1 MEKMSLEEAIEL
13 LNWLKFELK
22 FIKGNNE
29 KMTKNIQLSE
39 KAINAVLNEL
49 ENTIPTEAIEKKI
62 QEYKGLKEIDMQ
74 AYEEQIKPLKE
85 LLNKE

>member
-1 MEKMSLEEAIEL
+1 MEEMSLEEAIEL

-49 ENTIPTEAIEKKI
+49 DNRIPTEAIEKKI